1 MKTMLFK
8 HIFMK
13 IRQNYKRF
21 LSLLFMALL
30 GIGFYAGIEACSP
43 DMLKT
48 LDKFYDDNNV
58 YDILIFSNLG
68 LDDNDIDRLSNID
81 GVDKVIGSYEKDT
94 YLKLNNEQYVIKVI
108 GLNDNIN
115 KVYIEDGRLPN
126 NNDEIVVEKKMI
138 VDNNLSIG
146 DSIDILG
153 SNKKIIEKLE
163 EKYNVKIDKSRKLE
177 ENVFVDIDEEFEWP
191 DVNNNI
197 YKTSGKCYG
206 IRDHVGILVD
216 GSVVPCCL
224 DGNGSIKLG
233 NIFESSL
240 DSILNSKRAL
250 KMVEGFK
257 NKKLEEELCKHC
269 GFIEKI
275 NKN

>member
-1 MKTMLFK
+1 M
-8 HIFMK
+8 
-13 IRQNYKRF
+13 
-21 LSLLFMALL
+21 SL
-30 GIGFYAGIEACSP
+30 
-43 DMLKT
+43 K
-48 LDKFYDDNNV
+48 
-58 YDILIFSNLG
+58 
-68 LDDNDIDRLSNID
+68 
-81 GVDKVIGSYEKDT
+81 
-94 YLKLNNEQYVIKVI
+94 
-108 GLNDNIN
+108 
-115 KVYIEDGRLPN
+115 KVYIEITNNCNLNCSFCIHNKRKAKYMSMNEFKIILSKLKGHTMYLYFHVLGEPLIHPLINEFINEASKDFYVNITTNGYFIDKIINNKNIRQINISLHSGVGNIDNYIKKIFSFSDILKKNTYVNYRLW
-126 NNDEIVVEKKMI
+126 
-138 VDNNLSIG
+138 
-146 DSIDILG
+146 LG

-163 EKYNVKIDKSRKLE
+163 EKYNAKIDKSRKLE

>member
-1 MKTMLFK
+1 MSTSKCSSKDFYVNITTNGYFIDK
-8 HIFMK
+8 IINNK
-13 IRQNYKRF
+13 NIRQINISLHSGVGNIDNYIKKIF
-21 LSLLFMALL
+21 SF
-30 GIGFYAGIEACSP
+30 S
-43 DMLKT
+43 
-48 LDKFYDDNNV
+48 
-58 YDILIFSNLG
+58 DILKKNTYV
-68 LDDNDIDRLSNID
+68 NYRLW
-81 GVDKVIGSYEKDT
+81 
-94 YLKLNNEQYVIKVI
+94 
-108 GLNDNIN
+108 
-115 KVYIEDGRLPN
+115 
-126 NNDEIVVEKKMI
+126 
-138 VDNNLSIG
+138 
-146 DSIDILG
+146 LG

>member
-1 MKTMLFK
+1 M
-8 HIFMK
+8 
-13 IRQNYKRF
+13 
-21 LSLLFMALL
+21 SL
-30 GIGFYAGIEACSP
+30 
-43 DMLKT
+43 K
-48 LDKFYDDNNV
+48 
-58 YDILIFSNLG
+58 
-68 LDDNDIDRLSNID
+68 
-81 GVDKVIGSYEKDT
+81 
-94 YLKLNNEQYVIKVI
+94 
-108 GLNDNIN
+108 
-115 KVYIEDGRLPN
+115 KVYIEITNNCNLNCSFCIHNKREAKYMSMNEFKIILSKLKGHTKYLYFHVLGEPLIHPLINEFINEASKDFYVNITTNGYFIDKIINNKNIRQINISLHSGVGNIDNYIKKIFSFSDILKKNTYVNYRLW
-126 NNDEIVVEKKMI
+126 
-138 VDNNLSIG
+138 
-146 DSIDILG
+146 LG

-163 EKYNVKIDKSRKLE
+163 EKYNVKITSFLITSW
-177 ENVFVDIDEEFEWP
+177 ID